1 MLLLLLIHRIPEMSK
16 RTQAVKVTDPECFQK
31 LPPHCVLA
39 LDGDTATTLSESGD
53 KFINFVETSGHGGTI
68 FSVVPFAEAGSY
80 PATPVAGTNTGDGT
94 MSAITCSLTTV
105 TEDWTITC
113 TDDTTE
119 GAEEWSVTGTVSGA
133 QAAVATTG
141 VEYTS
146 DSGEVVFTITAG
158 GVAFAADDEFTFTT
172 THRSSYVLAKV
183 DCRLIFEGLIV
194 RTDDTEVGGVALLV
208 GDVDGNYGNTSYD
221 FITSIPAAV
230 GVGHPPISSTIT
242 LAAGEGV
249 SFRYNGLGDPTFV
262 GVQLSSVFPE

>member
-1 MLLLLLIHRIPEMSK
+1 MLLLILTHRIPQMSK

-39 LDGDTATTLSESGD
+39 LDGDTNTTIAEDTS
-53 KFINFVETSGHGGTI
+53 KFINFVKSSGDGGTI
-68 FSVVPFAEAGSY
+68 FSVIPFAEAGAY
-80 PATPVAGTNTGDGT
+80 PTTPAAGTNTGDGT

-105 TEDWTITC
+105 TEDWTVTC
-113 TDDTTE
+113 TDDTIE

-141 VEYTS
+141 VEYIS

-158 GVAFAADDEFTFTT
+158 GVAFAAADAFTFTT

-183 DCRLIFEGLIV
+183 DCRLIFEGLV
-194 RTDDTEVGGVALLV
+194 LRTDDTAVGGVSLMV
-208 GDVDGNYGNTSYD
+208 GDVDDNYGNTSTN
-221 FITSIPAAV
+221 FITGILAAA
-230 GVGHPPISSTIT
+230 GIGHPAVSSIIT
-242 LAAGEGV
+242 LSAGEGV
-249 SFRYNGLGDPTFV
+249 SFRYVGLGDPALV